1 MWSHVRSCHPD
12 YLKQSN
18 ISNPK
23 SGPLDTFVKKL
34 NVPTMEDKILAM
46 IVKDNRPFSIVEDEG
61 FKELIQHIIPNYTLP
76 TRKTLTCRFNEQ
88 FSQRVKEVYSNFSKF
103 YLYSIMLFY

>member
-1 MWSHVRSCHPD
+1 
-12 YLKQSN
+12 LKQSN

-76 TRKTLTCRFNEQ
+76 TRKTLTCRFIEQ
-88 FSQRVKEVYSNFSKF
+88 FHRGLRRYIPIFFVSKF
-103 YLYSIMLFY
+103 LFIHIFYYVILPTIFLQ